1 MATKVKAPRL
11 SAVCKDESD
20 HHLEHKEL
28 EWDQSDMIDLSD
40 PQNDIEILEHK
51 EPMAF
56 AIPPVTDKLISAP
69 LTVNQTA
76 QGQETAALR
85 TWGTEPQT
93 PSSAVEHIEECICD
107 NTDVMGSGEPPEDPS
122 EDSSLANES
131 RGSHSATSS
140 TITMTNKENVTFP
153 TCQNWLKRQHSLLD
167 HTASKR
173 QKV

>member
-1 MATKVKAPRL
+1 MNKNVKNAKNGPSPHNWINSCNQKCAWAYSFMAAKVKAPRL

-85 TWGTEPQT
+85 T
-93 PSSAVEHIEECICD
+93 
-107 NTDVMGSGEPPEDPS
+107 
-122 EDSSLANES
+122 
-131 RGSHSATSS
+131 
-140 TITMTNKENVTFP
+140 
-153 TCQNWLKRQHSLLD
+153 
-167 HTASKR
+167 
-173 QKV
+173 